1 MQRKLV
7 KQGKGALTLSLPKKW
22 LDSHNLEA
30 GDEMNIDEETHSLT
44 LSTTKKKAT
53 TKSINITLEEGS
65 FNSFRSILGG
75 LYRGGY
81 DQIKVTYKTPKA
93 ITLLQKAVDSLY
105 GFEIFDIDEKSC
117 TIKGIYQEEVPEIE
131 SYVRKSIHTIKVMQD
146 MIEEDLQKKKY
157 DSKKE
162 IFQLRN
168 NVLKQRDLI
177 IRIIVQNKLLEKE
190 TFPYYQIS
198 VNLWNIARNY
208 YNLYDS
214 LDKVSNKKIEY
225 FKETNKMFT
234 KFFYSIN
241 KDEPLDIHKQYRNL
255 SNKGKELMKTK
266 EASLFISYCLNILM
280 SIQSSNSS
288 VLLINL

>member
-7 KQGKGALTLSLPKKW
+7 KQGKGALTVSLPKKW
-22 LDSHNLEA
+22 IDANNLEA
-30 GDEMNIDEETHSLT
+30 GDDVNIEEELHSIT
-44 LSTTKKKAT
+44 LSTTKKKPIM
-53 TKSINITLEEGS
+53 KSINISLEEGS
-65 FNSFRSILGG
+65 YNSFRSLLGG

-81 DQIKVTYKTPKA
+81 DQIKVTYKNPKA

-105 GFEIFDIDEKSC
+105 GFEVFDIDEKSC
-117 TIKGIYQEEVPEIE
+117 IIKGIYQEEVPEIE
-131 SYVRKSIHTIKVMQD
+131 SHIRKSIHTIKVMQD
-146 MIEEDLQKKKY
+146 MIEEDLQKKEY

-198 VNLWNIARNY
+198 VNLWTIARNY

-214 LDKVSNKKIEY
+214 MNSRISKKKIDY
-225 FKETNKMFT
+225 LKETNKMFT
-234 KFFYSIN
+234 NFFYSLQ
-241 KDEPLDIHKQYRNL
+241 KHEHLDMHKQYRTL
-255 SNKGKELMKTK
+255 SNKGKELMQGKD
-266 EASLFISYCLNILM
+266 SLFISYCLNILM
-280 SIQSSNSS
+280 AIQSSNSS
-288 VLLINL
+288 ALLLNL